1 MPGLRTFLL
10 ISVGLAT
17 ATIHSSTLSATDL
30 SSGKSLADDQ
40 CNTCH
45 VMPGET
51 IGLGQA
57 RELGKVVQV
66 VDWSHL
72 RLREWFATAHPVRL
86 SFQKTDRDLH
96 ELRLYLMDLQSQS
109 MLGDL
114 GAP

>member
-1 MPGLRTFLL
+1 MPGLRAFLL
-10 ISVGLAT
+10 ILAGLTTT
-17 ATIHSSTLSATDL
+17 ALHSPTLMAADL
-30 SSGKSLADDQ
+30 NFGRSLADEQ

-51 IGLGQA
+51 VGLGQA
-57 RELGKVVQV
+57 RDLGKVVQV

-109 MLGDL
+109 MLGGL
-114 GAP
+114 STQ

>member
-1 MPGLRTFLL
+1 MFGLRTFLL
-10 ISVGLAT
+10 IVVGLT
-17 ATIHSSTLSATDL
+17 TVLIHSPTPLAADL
-30 SSGKSLADDQ
+30 SFGESLADEQ

-51 IGLGQA
+51 VGLGQA
-57 RELGKVVQV
+57 RDLGKVVQV

-109 MLGDL
+109 MLGGL
-114 GAP
+114 STP

>member
-1 MPGLRTFLL
+1 MPGLRAFLL
-10 ISVGLAT
+10 ILAGLAVT
-17 ATIHSSTLSATDL
+17 APQSTTVLAGDL
-30 SSGKSLADDQ
+30 SFGKSLADEQ

-57 RELGKVVQV
+57 RDLGKVVQV

-96 ELRLYLMDLQSQS
+96 ELRLYLMDLQAQS
-109 MLGDL
+109 MLGGL
-114 GAP
+114 GGP